1 MLRAAGE
8 LGGESDQR
16 GKRIRFHLSHKVCAM
31 DLNGVLGDSQLETRL
46 LVEQSPN

>member
-16 GKRIRFHLSHKVCAM
+16 SKRIRFHLSHNVGTM
-31 DLNGVLGDSQLETRL
+31 DLNGVLGDSQLKCGL
-46 LVEQSPN
+46 LVEQTPN